1 MANEIDFLTSVNC
14 AAGVLSPDTLR
25 LHLDYLREQLRQRTR
40 LLSSNGYGIIDS
52 SDPKY
57 NASSTTTKALW
68 PVLASTG
75 DYSQVTVYPGR
86 AVTPVGDILELTS
99 STTVTIPGVYP
110 GDVSLILAVYS
121 DDDSGTRALTMDGQV
136 VDVGT
141 VVMTT
146 ITAVLRSTYEAYSD
160 SDLQNMIVLGTVLWS
175 DSTAPTLYTDYS
187 QDYTWN
193 RPWFSAYDVKHRNA
207 VGTGTI
213 TDTNPHGLGLN
224 DLAVGRLALYDQ
236 LTSSGMIL
244 SKDTS
249 TPGIPGYLCVDE
261 FATDSI
267 LTDSNGKATEDS
279 WFSAPGRYYVKLSAI
294 PNCVHGARLKSDTTV
309 EYAIDWVK
317 GTNIVLLVVNLK
329 PASTIQIYYS
339 RSEAGS
345 ISSSDST
352 SVTFTQCG
360 SDELVVVNG
369 TAKTNLLRL
378 TATVRKYGSVPRELS
393 FIAGTSGQIYVDP
406 TVVLAFTEL
415 LLSAN
420 TVLAPD
426 VSLPTAGK
434 IGVGIV
440 DLSTL
445 STTSA
450 YFNVTGT
457 NTSGETV
464 DEIVS
469 FDSSTWSTTDVPAD
483 YENSQQVHWTSQ
495 VFATLVSVTPLNTTT
510 YPMTDVGS
518 AKFIVFLK
526 QDQALVKTAKLA
538 TAFWD
543 GTAMTKLCDARRV
556 LPVVKDGWY
565 GYTSLHQ
572 ASESIVGIDDILGTG
587 NNSQLIV
594 AEDFAQPLYLQSY
607 TVEWDGTGKLDVP
620 LINANLSSSSTIMR
634 CYRSRAIPLKV
645 SDSDLCRVV
654 VMLFGGD
661 PDVNV
666 LGSVRAVYRK
676 KDGTSAEAVFV
687 PFTTDGT
694 GSLFVGFVN
703 VHWDSMAFVISGRCH
718 GFAAY
723 YVRPTVVDSTYVVV
737 PV

>member
-1 MANEIDFLTSVNC
+1 MATEIDFLTSVNC

-40 LLSSNGYGIIDS
+40 LLSNNGYGIIDS
-52 SDPKY
+52 SDPRY
-57 NASSTTTKALW
+57 NASSTTTKSLW
-68 PVLASTG
+68 PVFASTT

-86 AVTPVGDILELTS
+86 AVTPVGDILELTDS
-99 STTVTIPGVYP
+99 ITITIPGVYT

-121 DDDSGTRALTMDGQV
+121 DDDSGTNALTMDGQI

-141 VVMTT
+141 VGTT
-146 ITAVLRSTYEAYSD
+146 TVKAVLDSTYASYSD
-160 SDLQNMIVLGTVLWS
+160 SDLQNMVVLGTVLWS
-175 DSTAPTLYTDYS
+175 DSTSPILYTDYS
-187 QDYTWN
+187 NGYTWN
-193 RPWFSAYDVKHRNA
+193 RPWFSAYDTKHRNSI
-207 VGTGTI
+207 GTGTV
-213 TDTNPHGLGLN
+213 TSTNPHGLGLN

-236 LTSSGMIL
+236 LTSSGMVL

-261 FATDSI
+261 FATGSI
-267 LTDSNGKATEDS
+267 LTDSNGTVTEDS

-294 PNCVHGARLKSDTTV
+294 PNCVHGARLKSDTSV
-309 EYAIDWVK
+309 EYAIDWIA
-317 GTNIVLLVVNLK
+317 GTNLVLLVVNLK
-329 PASTIQIYYS
+329 PTSTIQIYYS
-339 RSEAGS
+339 RSDVGS
-345 ISSSDST
+345 IASSDST
-352 SVTFTQCG
+352 SVTFTQCA
-360 SDELVVVNG
+360 SNELVIVNG

-378 TATVRKYGSVPRELS
+378 TATVRKYGAVPRELS

-415 LLSAN
+415 ALSAN
-420 TVLAPD
+420 TALTPD
-426 VSLPTAGK
+426 VSLPTAGT
-434 IGVGIV
+434 IGIGIV
-440 DLSTL
+440 DLSAI

-450 YFNVTGT
+450 YFQVTGVDT
-457 NTSGETV
+457 AGDTV
-464 DEIVS
+464 SEIVS
-469 FDSSTWSTTDVPAD
+469 FDYSTWSATDVPAD

-495 VFATLVSVTPLNTTT
+495 VFTSLTSVTPLNTTT
-510 YPMTDVGS
+510 NPMADVGS
-518 AKFIVFLK
+518 AKFIVFLR

-543 GTAMTKLCDARRV
+543 GTAMTKLRDARRV
-556 LPVVKDGWY
+556 LPAVRDGWY

-572 ASESIVGIDDILGTG
+572 ASESIIGIDDVLGTG

-607 TVEWDGTGKLDVP
+607 SVDWDGTGKLDVP
-620 LINANLSSSSTIMR
+620 VINANLSRSSTIMR

-666 LGSVRAVYRK
+666 LGAVRAVYRK

-703 VHWDSMAFVISGRCH
+703 VHWDSLAFVISGRSH

-723 YVRPTVVDSTYVVV
+723 YVRPTVVDSTYIVS
-737 PV
+737 PT